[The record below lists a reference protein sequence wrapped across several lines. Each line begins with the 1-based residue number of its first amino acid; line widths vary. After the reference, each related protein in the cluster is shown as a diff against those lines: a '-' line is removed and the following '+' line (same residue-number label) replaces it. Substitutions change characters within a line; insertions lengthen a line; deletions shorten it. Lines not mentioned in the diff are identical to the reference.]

1 MSDREE
7 RAGRAPTAEEV
18 KALVRAYFNANV
30 PGWKSAS
37 VAALL
42 ADESGGQCER
52 LLVLP
57 THSASA
63 AAAS

>member
-1 MSDREE
+1 MEAREDKP
-7 RAGRAPTAEEV
+7 PTAEEV

-42 ADESGGQCER
+42 NDGNGGQCER

-57 THSASA
+57 AQSSSGMAS
-63 AAAS
+63 